1 MREGNETKG
10 GETPLGLGLLQALV
24 LVLILEAI
32 SAEAEVT
39 AARFPS
45 QTSCDG
51 RSRRGIT
58 GSRPDHVGLGAP
70 ATGVAGGV
78 PPALR
83 RRDLQLGRAPRWV
96 GRYVD
101 LDGELLV
108 LLVSVPSTDFGVLF
122 SRPILE
128 APKETPPKIT
138 TPFDRDT
145 WKVIEERKE
154 ASASDLR
161 DAVEEAST
169 QVAGVTRVSLD
180 ED

>member
-122 SRPILE
+122 SRGGAL
-128 APKETPPKIT
+128 A
-138 TPFDRDT
+138 
-145 WKVIEERKE
+145 
-154 ASASDLR
+154 A
-161 DAVEEAST
+161 
-169 QVAGVTRVSLD
+169 AGPGARR
-180 ED
+180 

>member
-108 LLVSVPSTDFGVLF
+108 LLVSVPSSDFGVLF
-122 SRPILE
+122 LRPILE
-128 APKETPPKIT
+128 APKETSEDYDPV
-138 TPFDRDT
+138 RSGH
-145 WKVIEERKE
+145 VEGHRGKE
-154 ASASDLR
+154 
-161 DAVEEAST
+161 
-169 QVAGVTRVSLD
+169 GGVSL
-180 ED
+180 